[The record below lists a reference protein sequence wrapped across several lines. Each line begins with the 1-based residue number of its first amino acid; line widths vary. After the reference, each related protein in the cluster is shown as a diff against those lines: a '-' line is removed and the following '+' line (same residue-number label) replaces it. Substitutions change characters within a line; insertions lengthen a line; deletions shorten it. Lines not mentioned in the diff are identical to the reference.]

1 MGDTKDPRPPGD
13 EMEGD
18 VFAVRARVTQEQARD
33 LASSGEFD
41 YGDRVRW
48 TPDPDGTGRLDLLVS
63 RAQME
68 ALKGRG
74 IDVDVESNES
84 ARAREVGAEISEE
97 ADRFEDGNELPRG
110 IGRKIGGRPPKGE
123 ERPR

>member
-1 MGDTKDPRPPGD
+1 MGDTKDRRRPGD
-13 EMEGD
+13 PVEGD
-18 VFAVRARVTQEQARD
+18 VFAVRARVTREQALE

-48 TPDPDGTGRLDLLVS
+48 APDPDGNGRLDLLVS
-63 RAQME
+63 QAQIDE
-68 ALKGRG
+68 LKGRG

-84 ARAREVGAEISEE
+84 ARAREVVAEIGEG
-97 ADRFEDGNELPRG
+97 DRFEDGDAPPRG

>member
-1 MGDTKDPRPPGD
+1 MGDAKDRRPPGD
-13 EMEGD
+13 QMEGD
-18 VFAVRARVTQEQARD
+18 VFAVRAKVTQEQAVE

-48 TPDPDGTGRLDLLVS
+48 TPDPDGIGRLDLLVS
-63 RAQME
+63 QAQIDE
-68 ALKGRG
+68 LRGRG
-74 IDVDVESNES
+74 IDVDVETNES
-84 ARAREVGAEISEE
+84 ARAREVRAEIAEG
-97 ADRFEDGNELPRG
+97 DRFEDGDVPPRG

>member
-1 MGDTKDPRPPGD
+1 MGDTKDRRPSGD
-13 EMEGD
+13 VVEGD
-18 VFAVRARVTQEQARD
+18 VFAVRARVTQEQALE

-48 TPDPDGTGRLDLLVS
+48 VPDPDGTGRLDLLVS
-63 RAQME
+63 QAQIDG
-68 ALKGRG
+68 LKGRG
-74 IDVDVESNES
+74 IEVDVESNES
-84 ARAREVGAEISEE
+84 ARAREIVAEVGEG
-97 ADRFEDGNELPRG
+97 DRFEDGNVPPRG